1 MEEAGIQQQF
11 HHLGNPT
18 GAVEIHR
25 DVTATGFEITD
36 HRNALS
42 DLFKVVDGQCNAGR
56 AGYGQQMQ
64 HGIGGAT
71 HRHDHADGI
80 FKGLPGH
87 QIERA
92 DAGLDRLHQHL
103 GRSGC
108 TVSLFL
114 IFSGHGG
121 AVGKAQPHRFD
132 SSAHGV
138 GGEHAAA
145 AASTRAG
152 IFLNGR
158 ELLFVDLAAGDL
170 AYRFKR
176 THHGEVAAAQ
186 FSRLD
191 GAAVHK
197 DRRDVHPCHREH
209 GSRHVFVAAAD
220 GQHAI
225 HALAIAGCF
234 DGVGDHFP
242 AHQGIFH
249 SLGAHRDAV
258 ADGDGSE
265 GLWHSTGQPGRLF
278 GTPG

>member
-1 MEEAGIQQQF
+1 MEQTGIQQQF

-18 GAVEIHR
+18 SAVEIHG

-36 HRNALS
+36 HRNALA
-42 DLFKVVDGQCNAGR
+42 DLFKVVDGQFNAGR
-56 AGYGQQMQ
+56 AGNGEQMQ

-80 FKGLPGH
+80 FEGLSGH
-87 QIERA
+87 QVEGA
-92 DAGLDRLHQHL
+92 DAGLDGLHQHL

-108 TVSLFL
+108 AVGLFL
-114 IFSGHGG
+114 IFSGHRG
-121 AVGKAQPHRFD
+121 AVGKAEPHRFD
-132 SSAHGV
+132 GGAHGV

-145 AASTRAG
+145 AASTGAG

-170 AYRFKR
+170 THRFKS

-191 GAAVHK
+191 GAAVHE
-197 DRRDVHPCHREH
+197 DRWDVHPRHREH
-209 GSRHVFVAAAD
+209 GPRHVFVTAAD
-220 GQHAI
+220 SQNAI
-225 HALAIAGCF
+225 HALAIAGRF
-234 DGVGDHFP
+234 DGVSDHFP

-249 SLGAHRDAV
+249 PLGAHRDAV

-265 GLWHSTGQPGRLF
+265 GLRHSASQSGRLF